1 MKKTIIALC
10 IITLASCSKGEG
22 NFKITNTSIGS
33 LSQENVVTELKTLFI
48 NDSLVD
54 QTGDND
60 FTVPKGTVTVYE
72 KGGKKLLLLTPK
84 TGENDA
90 TISQI
95 QVFDNRYTTL
105 EGVHLGSTFK
115 DISDNYTISRVE
127 NLFTT
132 VVVFVKESDVFF
144 SIDKKNLPG
153 DLRFDS
159 DVKVELSQIPDDAPI
174 KYLQMIWE

>member
-1 MKKTIIALC
+1 MKKIIISLC
-10 IITLASCSKGEG
+10 ILALTSCSTQGD
-22 NFKITNTSIGS
+22 FKITNTTIGP
-33 LSQENVVTELKTLFI
+33 LSQKNVVTELKTLFI

-54 QTGDND
+54 QTSNTD

-72 KGGKKLLLLTPK
+72 KGGEKLLLLTPK
-84 TGENDA
+84 TAESDA
-90 TISQI
+90 TIGQI
-95 QVFDNRYTTL
+95 QIFDNRYSTP
-105 EGVHLGSTFK
+105 EGIHLGSTFK
-115 DISDNYTISRVE
+115 DISDSYTISRVE

-132 VVVFVKESDVFF
+132 IVVFVEESDVFF

-153 DLRFDS
+153 ELRFDA